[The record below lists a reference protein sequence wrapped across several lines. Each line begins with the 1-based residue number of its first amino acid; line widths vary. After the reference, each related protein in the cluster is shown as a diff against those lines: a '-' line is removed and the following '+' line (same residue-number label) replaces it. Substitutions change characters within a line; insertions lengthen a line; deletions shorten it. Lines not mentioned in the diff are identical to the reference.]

1 MANIWGS
8 KNYSSFDHRSCFF
21 CNIMSKMFRRKGFVK
36 THLKIAVVSWEYLV
50 LEKKTQAS
58 VRDFGFNDN
67 SIRNQK
73 IFWPI
78 ARNVCRQDIDMV
90 NFTNE
95 ALLCHKKPKKDWI
108 RSCHFVRISPII
120 NSSSNKNGYFNSDT
134 QKNICN

>member
-1 MANIWGS
+1 MANIWRS

-21 CNIMSKMFRRKGFVK
+21 CNIMSKMFWQKGFVK
-36 THLKIAVVSWEYLV
+36 THLKITVVSREHLV
-50 LEKKTQAS
+50 LEKITQAS

-78 ARNVCRQDIDMV
+78 AGNVCGQDIDMV